1 MHLRIGTR
9 RSPLAMAQ
17 TRYIMGLIQA
27 KRPEAEFTLCPIVTI
42 AERNG
47 ASEFHEFGMVGVFA
61 FEHERQLVSGEV
73 DFVVH
78 SLKDLPTV
86 LHEGL
91 VLAAVP
97 EREDPRDALC
107 GATLASLQSGARIGT
122 GSLRRR
128 AQILNLRPDV
138 HVVPIRGN
146 VGPRLARIEGEDSLD
161 AVILAQAGLRRLGLE
176 KVSAEALD
184 PVLFPYAVG
193 QGALGLEARAA
204 DTDVIEILKSIECPQ
219 ARAEVDAERAM
230 LHALGAGCSLPV
242 GASASWREDRLVLQ
256 AQVTS
261 VEGTERVVAG
271 GSAAPERATE
281 LGLSVAET
289 LKERGGAVILE
300 KSYSSYYPTFRTLA
314 ARPGQ

>member
-17 TRYIMGLIQA
+17 TRHVMDLIQA
-27 KRPEAEFTLCPIVTI
+27 KHPDTEFTLCPITTI
-42 AERNG
+42 ADRDRS
-47 ASEFHEFGMVGVFA
+47 SEFHEFGMVGVFA
-61 FEHERQLVSGEV
+61 VEHERQLTSNEV

-78 SLKDLPTV
+78 SLKDLPTT

-91 VLAAVP
+91 VLACVP

-107 GATLASLQSGARIGT
+107 GATLASLSRGAKVGT

-138 HVVPIRGN
+138 QVVPIRGN

-161 AVILAQAGLRRLGLE
+161 AVILAQAGLRRLGLDTA
-176 KVSAEALD
+176 SAEVFE
-184 PVLFPYAVG
+184 PTTFPYAVG

-204 DTDVIEILKSIECPQ
+204 DTAVIEILQSIQCPQ
-219 ARAEVDAERAM
+219 ARAEVEAERAM

-242 GASASWREDRLVLQ
+242 GASASWREGRLVLQ
-256 AQVTS
+256 GQVTS
-261 VEGTERVVAG
+261 VEGSERVVAG
-271 GSAAPERATE
+271 SSAAPERARE

-289 LKERGGAVILE
+289 LKERGGSAILE
-300 KSYSSYYPTFRTLA
+300 KSYGGFYPTFRTLQA
-314 ARPGQ
+314 GSRQ